1 MASYGKATATSAFGS
16 GRRENHD
23 STTFYS
29 RFVAPFISTD
39 ETVNE
44 ATGLGDGCLHGDSRN
59 MHQIPDSS
67 VALVVTS
74 PPYFVGKEYEIA
86 VTGENATGIPE
97 SYLEYLEMLHDVF
110 SECVRVLE
118 PGGRIAVNVANL
130 GRRPY
135 RSLSSDIIRILQDE
149 LGLLLRGEVV
159 WQKAEGATGSVAW
172 GSFRSASNPVL
183 RDVTERVVIASKGR
197 FDRAR
202 NVKRRLKEDLP
213 HENTVTTDE
222 FMEATLDL
230 WRIDAEQATRVGHP
244 APFPVELPRRLI
256 DLYSFKDDLI
266 LDPFLGSGSTLVAA
280 LRAGRRGV
288 GYDIDGGYIEIA
300 RERLAVEGKRLEESQ
315 NYWKRRDLIGSSVQQ
330 SNLFEEIAARDESL
344 IRATE
349 SGKKASDI
357 AEEHLTDAGF
367 EIVKTKVNRRD
378 LGIQFPFSVTD
389 LKDGR
394 LWYVEVSGSFTST
407 RAGMR
412 RPETLW
418 KTIGRAHVLSSAG
431 DENAIHKLIVLTPQ
445 LPKLKSEGDRA
456 LRAVCGSGIFDVIEM
471 FNPSAQE
478 RLSFYA
484 ETSPDRP
491 LPGFWTEEEIEKNFL

>member
-1 MASYGKATATSAFGS
+1 MASRGKATATSAFGS
-16 GRRENHD
+16 GRRESHD
-23 STTFYS
+23 STAFYS
-29 RFVAPFISTD
+29 RFTSPFISRD
-39 ETVNE
+39 ETVNSVRD
-44 ATGLGDGCLHGDSRN
+44 LGDGCIHGDSRD
-59 MHQIPDSS
+59 MHHIPDSS

-86 VTGENATGIPE
+86 ITAEHSTGIPE

-110 SECVRVLE
+110 AECVRVLE

-202 NVKRRLKEDLP
+202 NVKQRSKEDLP

-266 LDPFLGSGSTLVAA
+266 LDPFLGSGSTIVAA
-280 LRAGRRGV
+280 MRAGRRGV
-288 GYDIDGGYIEIA
+288 GYDTEGGYIDLA
-300 RERLAVEGKRLEESQ
+300 RERIELERIRLEENQ
-315 NYWKRRDLIGSSVQQ
+315 NYWRRRDLAGSSIEQN
-330 SNLFEEIAARDESL
+330 NLFDETAARD
-344 IRATE
+344 ATLSKATA

-357 AEEHLTDAGF
+357 ANGHLVDAGF

-378 LGIQFPFSVTD
+378 LGVNFPFLVTD
-389 LKDGR
+389 KKEGR
-394 LWYVEVSGSFTST
+394 QWYVEVAGSFTSS

-412 RPETLW
+412 RPDILW
-418 KTIGRAHVLSSAG
+418 KTIGRAHVLASS
-431 DENAIHKLIVLTPQ
+431 DNENGKNQLIVLTPQ
-445 LPKLKSEGDRA
+445 IPKPKSEGDRA
-456 LRAVCGSGIFDVIEM
+456 LRAVCGSGLFDVIEM
-471 FNPSAQE
+471 FNTDAQR
-478 RLSFYA
+478 RLEYYA
-484 ETSPDRP
+484 RTSPDRP
-491 LPGFWTEEEIEKNFL
+491 LAGFWTEEEIEKNFT

>member
-1 MASYGKATATSAFGS
+1 MAGYGKATETSTFGS

-23 STTFYS
+23 STSFYR
-29 RFVAPFISTD
+29 RFAAPFISAD
-39 ETVNE
+39 ETVNK
-44 ATGLGDGCLHGDSRN
+44 ATGLGDGCIHGDSRD
-59 MHQIPDSS
+59 MYQIPDSS

-74 PPYFVGKEYEIA
+74 PPYFVGKEYEIE
-86 VTGENATGIPE
+86 VTGENTTGIPE
-97 SYLEYLEMLHDVF
+97 SYLQYLEMLHDVF

-256 DLYSFKDDLI
+256 DLYSFKDDLV

-280 LRAGRRGV
+280 LRTGRRGV
-288 GYDIDGGYIEIA
+288 GYDIDGEYIELA
-300 RERLAVEGKRLEESQ
+300 RERIEVEKKRLEETQ
-315 NYWKRRDLIGSSVQQ
+315 NYWKRRDLIGSSAKQ

-357 AEEHLTDAGF
+357 AEEHLTKAGF

-378 LGIQFPFSVTD
+378 LGVQFPFSVTD
-389 LKDGR
+389 MKDGR

-412 RPETLW
+412 RPEILW
-418 KTIGRAHVLSSAG
+418 KTIGRAHVLSSAS
-431 DENAIHKLIVLTPQ
+431 DDNEMQKLIVLTPQ

-478 RLSFYA
+478 RLAFYA
-484 ETSPDRP
+484 QTSPDLP

>member
-1 MASYGKATATSAFGS
+1 VVSRGKSTATSVFGS
-16 GRRENHD
+16 SRRESHD
-23 STTFYS
+23 STAFYS
-29 RFVAPFISTD
+29 RFTPPFVSRD
-39 ETVNE
+39 ETVNL
-44 ATGLGDGCLHGDSRN
+44 ATDLGDGCLLGDSRD

-67 VALVVTS
+67 VALIVTS

-86 VTGENATGIPE
+86 VTAENATGIPE

-110 SECVRVLE
+110 AECVRVLE

-183 RDVTERVVIASKGR
+183 RDVTERVVVASKGR

-202 NVKRRLKEDLP
+202 NVKQRLKEDLP

-230 WRIDAEQATRVGHP
+230 WRIDAEQANRVGHP

-256 DLYSFKDDLI
+256 DLYSFKDDLV
-266 LDPFLGSGSTLVAA
+266 LDPFMGSGSTLVAA

-288 GYDIDGGYIEIA
+288 GYDIDSGYIDLA
-300 RERLAVEGKRLEESQ
+300 RERLELEKKRLSESQ
-315 NYWKRRDLIGSSVQQ
+315 NYWKRRDLSGSLIEQN
-330 SNLFEEIAARDESL
+330 NLFDETAARDESL
-344 IRATE
+344 SKATE

-357 AEEHLTDAGF
+357 AQEHLLDAGF

-378 LGIQFPFSVTD
+378 LGVNFPFLVTD
-389 LKDGR
+389 QKEGR
-394 LWYVEVSGSFTST
+394 QWYVEVSGSFTST

-412 RPETLW
+412 RPDVLW
-418 KTIGRAHVLSSAG
+418 KTIGRAHVLTSSD
-431 DENAIHKLIVLTPQ
+431 DESGKNQLIVLTPQ
-445 LPKLKSEGDRA
+445 IPKHKSEGDRA
-456 LRAVCGSGIFDVIEM
+456 LKAVCGSGLFDVIEM
-471 FNPSAQE
+471 FNPDAQK
-478 RLSFYA
+478 RLEFYA
-484 ETSPDRP
+484 HTSPDRP
-491 LPGFWTEEEIEKNFL
+491 LPGFWTEEEIDKNFT